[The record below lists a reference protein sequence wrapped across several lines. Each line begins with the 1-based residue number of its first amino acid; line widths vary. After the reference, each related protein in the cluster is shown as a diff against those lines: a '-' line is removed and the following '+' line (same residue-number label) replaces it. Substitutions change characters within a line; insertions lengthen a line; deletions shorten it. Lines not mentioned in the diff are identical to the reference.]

1 MKKSYIQP
9 TMEVVLIKIEQS
21 LLTGSLGIE
30 DIPDI
35 DFDDVVDDDTYDGLF
50 AD

>member
-1 MKKSYIQP
+1 MKRLYIQP
-9 TMEVVLIKIEQS
+9 TLEVVLIKMEQS
-21 LLTGSLGIE
+21 LLAGSLGVT